1 MRVNTY
7 SLADYTV
14 TIKYN
19 DDNESV
25 TPSVVK
31 SIIGSG
37 YTIGGPGNNGEGSFV
52 IHHYGILLEIILDR
66 GYIIKT

>member
-19 DDNESV
+19 DHNESV
-25 TPSVVK
+25 TPSVVT

-37 YTIGGPGNNGEGSFV
+37 YTIGRQVNNGE
-52 IHHYGILLEIILDR
+52 
-66 GYIIKT
+66 